1 MRDQILVLNYDSRY
15 AASIASKLR
24 AEKIYC
30 KILPGN
36 ATVER
41 VMSEEALGLILAG
54 GLSGQMPGELDGQLL
69 RAGMPV
75 LALGD
80 AASAVAALLG
90 APVAESVL
98 INEVETVSFLPS
110 RITQEEEMQSDR
122 LLGVVRP
129 FTLTDDLAALAQ
141 FEETVIGVAHKTLDI
156 FALQTQLEPNDPD
169 MMGVILRFAQQ
180 VCGATPWWS
189 EDAFIKNAKADI
201 LEAAGAGQAVCLMS
215 GGMESGVT
223 AMLAH
228 RALGDRLRCIFV
240 DTGLLREGETEDFL
254 TYYQSQGLNITVV
267 KAEDKVLSALS
278 GLLQPWDKQQAI
290 FDCLQKVI
298 DQACSGLSFDLV
310 IDTSSASTL
319 LSAKAASPILPHVI
333 SEFPSIA
340 PVQEL
345 FRDEIRLVGEALGM
359 PHEVTRM
366 QPFPWTGLALRIIG
380 ECTKEKLTL
389 LRTADAIF
397 QEELRLA
404 GQQKRLWKY
413 FAMLHSI
420 PYQEDPE
427 APVIALRAVS
437 ASHQGGDVRA
447 LPARLPYDLL
457 ERCTERILT
466 ECQKV
471 SKIVYDLTPGQNLQ
485 QIEWH

>member
-1 MRDQILVLNYDSRY
+1 MRDQILVLDYDSRY
-15 AASIASKLR
+15 AAAITSKLR

-90 APVAESVL
+90 AQAAEILQV
-98 INEVETVSFLPS
+98 NDVETVSFHPS
-110 RITQEEEMQSDR
+110 RITPQEEMQSDR
-122 LLGVVRP
+122 QLSAIRP
-129 FTLTDDLAALAQ
+129 LSLTDDLAPLAQ
-141 FEETVIGVAHKTLDI
+141 FDETIIGAAHKTLDI

-169 MMGVILRFAQQ
+169 MMGIILRFAQN
-180 VCGATPWWS
+180 VCGATTWWG

-228 RALGDRLRCIFV
+228 RALGDRLHCIFV
-240 DTGLLREGETEDFL
+240 DNGLLREGEAEDFL
-254 TYYQSQGLNITVV
+254 AYYRGQGIKITMT
-267 KAEDKVLSALS
+267 KAEDKVLRRLS
-278 GLLQPWDKQQAI
+278 GLLQPKDKQEAI
-290 FDCLQKVI
+290 FDCLQTVI
-298 DQACSGLSFDLV
+298 DQTSNSLQFDLV

-319 LSAKAASPILPHVI
+319 LSGSRKALSLPHVR
-333 SEFPSIA
+333 SDKPSIS
-340 PVQEL
+340 PCSEL
-345 FRDEIRLVGEALGM
+345 FRDEIRQVGEALGM
-359 PHEVTRM
+359 THEITRM

-380 ECTKEKLTL
+380 ECTREKLAL
-389 LRTADAIF
+389 LRAADAIF

-457 ERCTERILT
+457 ERCTERILN
-466 ECQKV
+466 EYPVV